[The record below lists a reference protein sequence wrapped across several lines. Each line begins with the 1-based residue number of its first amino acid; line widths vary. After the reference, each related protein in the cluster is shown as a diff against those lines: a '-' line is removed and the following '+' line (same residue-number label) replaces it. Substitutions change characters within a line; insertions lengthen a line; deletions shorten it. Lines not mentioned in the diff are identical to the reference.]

1 MINLINEAII
11 YKADASCRRPT
22 HRRGEGSPKHL
33 SPGGFG
39 SWILGSRMPDP
50 GCPAGSRSRSQ
61 ILASRIPDPAQ
72 LPGRVPGYRKSR
84 KSLKINARMYVFKEK
99 GSARSQDPGCRIPT
113 GPHPGSPRDPGSQIP
128 PRSWVPDPE
137 LRSRFSTI
145 FGVFFQ
151 LHFPHIFGVSLGYFL
166 EVPAE
171 LCQELSAECPDG
183 FCVSL
188 QV

>member
-1 MINLINEAII
+1 
-11 YKADASCRRPT
+11 
-22 HRRGEGSPKHL
+22 
-33 SPGGFG
+33 
-39 SWILGSRMPDP
+39 MPDP